1 MKKNI
6 FVALFVIITFLKGFS
21 QTPHLDISYL
31 GNEGFLIYSENKK
44 VLVDALFKVNSP
56 SYSEPSDTMIN
67 QMTVGKPPYNNIDLL
82 LITHYHWDH
91 FNPDFTISFLENQS
105 NCKLVA
111 HKQVVDG
118 MREKAGFDRVKSR
131 IVEISIDNGSMTNI
145 EEKGINLD
153 IVCMSHNNNI
163 ETKNL
168 SFMVSLEG
176 NRFFHIGDATIDENI
191 QVLQQYN
198 FDKKPI
204 DIVFLQSYD
213 TSIVSKQYVTKTIN
227 PDMIIAMHLSADAI
241 DTEAKIFTAH
251 YPHSIIFRKL
261 KQSISFTNTVK

>member
-6 FVALFVIITFLKGFS
+6 FIALFVIVTFLKGFS
-21 QTPHLDISYL
+21 QTPPLDISYL
-31 GNEGFLIYSENKK
+31 GNEGFLIYSKNKK
-44 VLVDALFKVNSP
+44 VLVDALFKVNLP
-56 SYSEPSDTMIN
+56 SYSEPSDSLIN

-82 LITHYHWDH
+82 LITHYHGDH

-111 HKQVVDG
+111 HKQVVDV

-131 IVEISIDNGSMTNI
+131 IVEINIENGSMTSL

-168 SFMVSLEG
+168 SFMVSIKG

-204 DIVFLQSYD
+204 NVIFLQSYD
-213 TSIVSKQYVTKTIN
+213 TSSVSKQYITTTIK
-227 PDMIIAMHLSADAI
+227 PEMIIAMHLSADAI
-241 DTEAKIFTAH
+241 DTEAKNFTTH
-251 YPHSIIFRKL
+251 YPYSIIFRKL
-261 KQSISFTNTVK
+261 EQSISFTNTIK